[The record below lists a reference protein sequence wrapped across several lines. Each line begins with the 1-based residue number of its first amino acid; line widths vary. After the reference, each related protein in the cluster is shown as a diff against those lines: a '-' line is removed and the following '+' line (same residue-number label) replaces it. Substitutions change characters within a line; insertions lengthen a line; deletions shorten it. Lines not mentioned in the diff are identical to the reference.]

1 MGELRVLVF
10 SATFGAGHLRAAEA
24 LIEGI
29 RQKSPSAEITHLD
42 FGAFISKTFNAIV
55 KNTYIELIKHTP
67 KLYGMFYYRTSKI
80 RPDSLIQRFINILG
94 RKEFL
99 DYVKEL
105 NPDVIICT
113 YPVIAGVLGE
123 LRFKGVI
130 HAPVV
135 SVVTDYGVHSQY
147 IQRGVDLYIA
157 GCQDVYEDLTA
168 GGIAPERVK
177 ITGIPVDPKF
187 EQVLDRAE
195 VTKKLKLKPIRPTI
209 LVMGGAYGV
218 LGGSKQICK
227 FLLDSEVDL
236 QVLVVCGQD
245 EKLYRSLE
253 GLEGRNP
260 MKCYGY
266 INNVEELMS
275 VSDLIITKAGGLT
288 VSESLTK
295 KLPMVIYRPIP
306 GQEEEN
312 AHFLERIG
320 AAKLA
325 KTEEELEEMIKH
337 LLSHPEEIERMRHA
351 AAKALPGHAAEK
363 AVEEIFILLSP
374 MALKP

>member
-1 MGELRVLVF
+1 MEELRVLVF

-24 LIEGI
+24 LIEAV
-29 RQKSPSAEITHLD
+29 RKKSPEAEITHLD
-42 FGAFISKTFNAIV
+42 FGAFISKTLNTIV

-67 KLYGMFYYRTSKI
+67 RLYGMFYYRTSKI
-80 RPDSLIQRFINILG
+80 RPQSLIQRFINILG

-99 DYVKEL
+99 DYIKGL

-157 GCQDVYEDLTA
+157 GCQDVYEDLIA
-168 GGIAPERVK
+168 GGIAPGRIR

-187 EQVLDRAE
+187 EEDLDRAE
-195 VTKKLKLKPIRPTI
+195 IAGKLNLKLMSPTI
-209 LVMGGAYGV
+209 LVMVGAYGV
-218 LGGSKQICK
+218 LGGSKHICR
-227 FLLDSEVDL
+227 FLLDSSYPL
-236 QVLVVCGQD
+236 QVLVVCGRD

-253 GLEGRNP
+253 GLTGRNS
-260 MKCYGY
+260 MACYGY

-275 VSDLIITKAGGLT
+275 VADLVITKAGGLT

-295 KLPMVIYRPIP
+295 KLPMIIYKPIP

-312 AHFLERIG
+312 ACFLERIG
-320 AAKLA
+320 AARLA
-325 KTEEELEEMIKH
+325 RTEEELEETIQY
-337 LLSHPEEIERMRHA
+337 LLSHPEEIESMRGA
-351 AAKALPGHAAEK
+351 AAKALPGHAAER
-363 AVEEIFILLSP
+363 AVEEIL
-374 MALKP
+374 ALVQ